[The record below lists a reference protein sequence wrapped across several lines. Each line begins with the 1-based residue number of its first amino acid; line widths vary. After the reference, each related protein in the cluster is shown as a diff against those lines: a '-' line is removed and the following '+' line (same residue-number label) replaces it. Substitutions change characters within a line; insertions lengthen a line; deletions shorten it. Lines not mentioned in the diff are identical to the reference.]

1 MYNITNGVNISRT
14 ENNLFNYF
22 IKTEFI
28 KKNII
33 KEIGEKYLNETNIN
47 YNSDLFLL
55 FLISRNATTFKRIK
69 NILYY
74 SSDNLF
80 KKLEEE
86 NNLLNT
92 RCSNYLYYLYFLYNK
107 TNDNKEDKNIVLYEL
122 ENLMLNTKCRKNDF
136 IRNELVKLCK
146 NLTEKKYIDN
156 KYKLELYLYIF
167 ENITVISQL

>member
-1 MYNITNGVNISRT
+1 M
-14 ENNLFNYF
+14 
-22 IKTEFI
+22 
-28 KKNII
+28 
-33 KEIGEKYLNETNIN
+33 
-47 YNSDLFLL
+47 
-55 FLISRNATTFKRIK
+55 ISRNATTFKRIK

-80 KKLEEE
+80 KKWEEE

-92 RCSNYLYYLYFLYNK
+92 RCSNYLYYLDFLYNK

-122 ENLMLNTKCRKNDF
+122 ENLMLNTKCKKNDF

-156 KYKLELYLYIF
+156 KYKLELYLFIF